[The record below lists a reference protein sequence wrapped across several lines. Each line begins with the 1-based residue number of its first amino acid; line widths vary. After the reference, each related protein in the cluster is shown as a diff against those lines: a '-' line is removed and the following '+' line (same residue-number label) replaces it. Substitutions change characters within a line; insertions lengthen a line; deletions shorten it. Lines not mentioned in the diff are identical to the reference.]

1 MAIQKLNL
9 SRDQLASFLQDFEQ
23 IKQFENLFST
33 VDTISTVTID
43 EIGIAADSAFA
54 TANEALSGIAT
65 LNDLVAPLVVAP
77 PPTGGTVTSVNLTAG
92 TGISVSGG
100 PITSSGSITVV
111 NTAPDQIVSLTGA
124 GTTSITGTYPSFTIT
139 SNDAYVGTVTSV
151 SGTGTVNG
159 ITLTGTVTSSGSLS
173 LGGTLSGV
181 SLTSQVS
188 GTLPVANGGTGQ
200 TSYTNGQLL
209 IGNTTGNTLT
219 PATLTAGANITIT
232 NGTGSISIAVSG
244 LGTMAFQNVGVSGSF
259 TTADIPPKTV
269 TVTNG
274 IITNIV

>member
-77 PPTGGTVTSVNLTAG
+77 PPTGGTVTSVDASGGSTGLTL
-92 TGISVSGG
+92 TGG
-100 PITSSGSITVV
+100 PITTSG
-111 NTAPDQIVSLTGA
+111 
-124 GTTSITGTYPSFTIT
+124 TIT
-139 SNDAYVGTVTSV
+139 
-151 SGTGTVNG
+151 
-159 ITLTGTVTSSGSLS
+159 
-173 LGGTLSGV
+173 LGGTLDV
-181 SLTSQVS
+181 N
-188 GTLPVANGGTGQ
+188 NGGTGQ

-232 NGTGSISIAVSG
+232 NAAGSVTVAVSG
-244 LGTMAFQNVGVSGSF
+244 LGTMAFQNTGASGSF
-259 TTADIPPKTV
+259 IAGINTV
-269 TVTNG
+269 TVVNG
-274 IITNIV
+274 IITSIV

>member
-65 LNDLVAPLVVAP
+65 LNDLVAPLVTAP
-77 PPTGGTVTSVNLTAG
+77 PPTGGTVTSVDASGGSTGLTL
-92 TGISVSGG
+92 TGG
-100 PITSSGSITVV
+100 PITTSG
-111 NTAPDQIVSLTGA
+111 
-124 GTTSITGTYPSFTIT
+124 TIT
-139 SNDAYVGTVTSV
+139 
-151 SGTGTVNG
+151 
-159 ITLTGTVTSSGSLS
+159 
-173 LGGTLSGV
+173 LGGTLDV
-181 SLTSQVS
+181 N
-188 GTLPVANGGTGQ
+188 NGGTGQ

-232 NGTGSISIAVSG
+232 NGTGTISIAVSG
-244 LGTMAFQNVGVSGSF
+244 LGTMAFQNTGVSGSF
-259 TTADIPPKTV
+259 TTADIPPQTV